1 MKKKRSWKQLKKD
14 IYRARAIYLMILPV
28 VVWFLLFQYWPMTW
42 LSISFFDYNL
52 YLGFVGSKFVGFQNF
67 IKFFT
72 GMDFWRLMRN
82 VLLLNF
88 YALLVGFPAPIIFAL
103 FLNEMRSAKVK
114 KVIQTV
120 SFLPYFISMVAFVSL
135 VTEFLSPSTGLSAD
149 ILKFFGKE
157 PIYFLGDAKYFRTIM
172 VFSGIWQTMAAQG
185 RTAPL
190 VMAGP
195 PGLTDVVRTFYAVAG
210 PLPFELRLKELPDCK
225 GEFEVPAGCVQAFPL
240 KHRVPCC
247 GYAFT
252 LPRAGKFDPQRAKA
266 AGIPVRYWSTLQSGQ
281 LVGGFLPSQVLGPP
295 RRGLK
300 VVYATDT
307 RPCAAL
313 RRAAQDADLLLM
325 DSTYADD
332 ADLPKA
338 KLYGHSTCRETGVL
352 AAEANVCRLWLTHYS
367 AAVTDLAP
375 GLAAAQQAFPTA
387 AAGVDGMRLT
397 LNFDPD

>member
-28 VVWFLLFQYWPMTW
+28 GVWFLLFQYWPMTW

-172 VFSGIWQTMAAQG
+172 VFSGIWQTMGYSAIVYLSALTAVDVNLYEAAMVDGANRWNRLIHITIPCIMPTIVVMFILRIGSLINANFEKIYLFQNSANLEVSEVIQTWVYKRG
-185 RTAPL
+185 MVKYDYSMGTTAGL
-190 VMAGP
+190 FNGIVALILVVMAN
-195 PGLTDVVRTFYAVAG
+195 
-210 PLPFELRLKELPDCK
+210 RLSKRYSDS
-225 GEFEVPAGCVQAFPL
+225 
-240 KHRVPCC
+240 
-247 GYAFT
+247 
-252 LPRAGKFDPQRAKA
+252 
-266 AGIPVRYWSTLQSGQ
+266 AGIW
-281 LVGGFLPSQVLGPP
+281 
-295 RRGLK
+295 
-300 VVYATDT
+300 
-307 RPCAAL
+307 
-313 RRAAQDADLLLM
+313 
-325 DSTYADD
+325 
-332 ADLPKA
+332 
-338 KLYGHSTCRETGVL
+338 
-352 AAEANVCRLWLTHYS
+352 
-367 AAVTDLAP
+367 
-375 GLAAAQQAFPTA
+375 
-387 AAGVDGMRLT
+387 
-397 LNFDPD
+397 

>member
-42 LSISFFDYNL
+42 LTISFFDYNL

-172 VFSGIWQTMAAQG
+172 VFSGIWQTMGYSAIVYLSALTAVDVNLYEAAMVDGANRWNRLIHITIPCIMPTIVVMFILRIGSLINANFEKIYLFQNSANLEVSEVIQTWVYKRG
-185 RTAPL
+185 MVKYDYSMGTTAGL
-190 VMAGP
+190 FNGIVALILVVMAN
-195 PGLTDVVRTFYAVAG
+195 
-210 PLPFELRLKELPDCK
+210 RLSKRYSDS
-225 GEFEVPAGCVQAFPL
+225 
-240 KHRVPCC
+240 
-247 GYAFT
+247 
-252 LPRAGKFDPQRAKA
+252 
-266 AGIPVRYWSTLQSGQ
+266 AGIW
-281 LVGGFLPSQVLGPP
+281 
-295 RRGLK
+295 
-300 VVYATDT
+300 
-307 RPCAAL
+307 
-313 RRAAQDADLLLM
+313 
-325 DSTYADD
+325 
-332 ADLPKA
+332 
-338 KLYGHSTCRETGVL
+338 
-352 AAEANVCRLWLTHYS
+352 
-367 AAVTDLAP
+367 
-375 GLAAAQQAFPTA
+375 
-387 AAGVDGMRLT
+387 
-397 LNFDPD
+397 

>member
-88 YALLVGFPAPIIFAL
+88 YALLVGFPAPIIFRL

-172 VFSGIWQTMAAQG
+172 VFSGIWQTMGYSAIVYLSALTAVDVNLYEAAMVDGANRWNRLIHITIPCIMPTIVVMFILRIGSLINANFEKIYLFQNSANLEVSEVIQTWVYKRG
-185 RTAPL
+185 MVKYDYSMGTTAGL
-190 VMAGP
+190 FNGIVALILVVMAN
-195 PGLTDVVRTFYAVAG
+195 
-210 PLPFELRLKELPDCK
+210 RLSKRYSDS
-225 GEFEVPAGCVQAFPL
+225 
-240 KHRVPCC
+240 
-247 GYAFT
+247 
-252 LPRAGKFDPQRAKA
+252 
-266 AGIPVRYWSTLQSGQ
+266 AGIW
-281 LVGGFLPSQVLGPP
+281 
-295 RRGLK
+295 
-300 VVYATDT
+300 
-307 RPCAAL
+307 
-313 RRAAQDADLLLM
+313 
-325 DSTYADD
+325 
-332 ADLPKA
+332 
-338 KLYGHSTCRETGVL
+338 
-352 AAEANVCRLWLTHYS
+352 
-367 AAVTDLAP
+367 
-375 GLAAAQQAFPTA
+375 
-387 AAGVDGMRLT
+387 
-397 LNFDPD
+397 

>member
-172 VFSGIWQTMAAQG
+172 VFSGIWQTMGYSAIVYLSALTAVDVNLYEAAMVDGANRWNRLIHITIPCIMPTIVVMFILRIGSLINANFEKIYLFQNSANLEVSEVIQTWVYKRG
-185 RTAPL
+185 MVKYDYSMGTTAGL
-190 VMAGP
+190 FNGIVALILVVMAN
-195 PGLTDVVRTFYAVAG
+195 
-210 PLPFELRLKELPDCK
+210 RLSKRYSDS
-225 GEFEVPAGCVQAFPL
+225 
-240 KHRVPCC
+240 
-247 GYAFT
+247 
-252 LPRAGKFDPQRAKA
+252 
-266 AGIPVRYWSTLQSGQ
+266 AGIW
-281 LVGGFLPSQVLGPP
+281 
-295 RRGLK
+295 
-300 VVYATDT
+300 
-307 RPCAAL
+307 
-313 RRAAQDADLLLM
+313 
-325 DSTYADD
+325 
-332 ADLPKA
+332 
-338 KLYGHSTCRETGVL
+338 
-352 AAEANVCRLWLTHYS
+352 
-367 AAVTDLAP
+367 
-375 GLAAAQQAFPTA
+375 
-387 AAGVDGMRLT
+387 
-397 LNFDPD
+397 

>member
-172 VFSGIWQTMAAQG
+172 VFSGIWQTMGYSAIVYLSALTAVDEAAMVDGANRWNRLIHITIPCIMPTIVVMFILRIGSLINANFEKIYLFQNSANLEVSEVIQTWVYKRG
-185 RTAPL
+185 MVKYDYSMGTTAGL
-190 VMAGP
+190 FNGIVALILVVMAN
-195 PGLTDVVRTFYAVAG
+195 
-210 PLPFELRLKELPDCK
+210 RLSKRYSDS
-225 GEFEVPAGCVQAFPL
+225 
-240 KHRVPCC
+240 
-247 GYAFT
+247 
-252 LPRAGKFDPQRAKA
+252 
-266 AGIPVRYWSTLQSGQ
+266 AGIW
-281 LVGGFLPSQVLGPP
+281 
-295 RRGLK
+295 
-300 VVYATDT
+300 
-307 RPCAAL
+307 
-313 RRAAQDADLLLM
+313 
-325 DSTYADD
+325 
-332 ADLPKA
+332 
-338 KLYGHSTCRETGVL
+338 
-352 AAEANVCRLWLTHYS
+352 
-367 AAVTDLAP
+367 
-375 GLAAAQQAFPTA
+375 
-387 AAGVDGMRLT
+387 
-397 LNFDPD
+397 

>member
-172 VFSGIWQTMAAQG
+172 VFSGIWQTMGYSAIVYLSALTAVDVNLYEAAMVDGANRWNRLIHITIPCIMPTIVVMFILRIGSLINANFEKIYLFQNSANLEVSEVIQTWVYKRG
-185 RTAPL
+185 MVKYDHSMGTTAGL
-190 VMAGP
+190 FNGIVALILVVMAN
-195 PGLTDVVRTFYAVAG
+195 
-210 PLPFELRLKELPDCK
+210 RLSKRYSDS
-225 GEFEVPAGCVQAFPL
+225 
-240 KHRVPCC
+240 
-247 GYAFT
+247 
-252 LPRAGKFDPQRAKA
+252 
-266 AGIPVRYWSTLQSGQ
+266 AGIW
-281 LVGGFLPSQVLGPP
+281 
-295 RRGLK
+295 
-300 VVYATDT
+300 
-307 RPCAAL
+307 
-313 RRAAQDADLLLM
+313 
-325 DSTYADD
+325 
-332 ADLPKA
+332 
-338 KLYGHSTCRETGVL
+338 
-352 AAEANVCRLWLTHYS
+352 
-367 AAVTDLAP
+367 
-375 GLAAAQQAFPTA
+375 
-387 AAGVDGMRLT
+387 
-397 LNFDPD
+397 

>member
-172 VFSGIWQTMAAQG
+172 VFSGIWQTMGYSAIVYLSALTAVYVNLYEAAMVDGANRWNRLIHITIPCIMPTIVVMFILRIGSLINANFEKIYLFQNSANLEVSEVIQTWVYKRG
-185 RTAPL
+185 MVKYDYSMGTTAGL
-190 VMAGP
+190 FNGIVALILVVMAN
-195 PGLTDVVRTFYAVAG
+195 
-210 PLPFELRLKELPDCK
+210 RLSKRYSDS
-225 GEFEVPAGCVQAFPL
+225 
-240 KHRVPCC
+240 
-247 GYAFT
+247 
-252 LPRAGKFDPQRAKA
+252 
-266 AGIPVRYWSTLQSGQ
+266 AGIW
-281 LVGGFLPSQVLGPP
+281 
-295 RRGLK
+295 
-300 VVYATDT
+300 
-307 RPCAAL
+307 
-313 RRAAQDADLLLM
+313 
-325 DSTYADD
+325 
-332 ADLPKA
+332 
-338 KLYGHSTCRETGVL
+338 
-352 AAEANVCRLWLTHYS
+352 
-367 AAVTDLAP
+367 
-375 GLAAAQQAFPTA
+375 
-387 AAGVDGMRLT
+387 
-397 LNFDPD
+397 

>member
-28 VVWFLLFQYWPMTW
+28 IVWFLLFQHWPMTW

-52 YLGFVGSKFVGFQNF
+52 YLGFTGSKFVGFQNF
-67 IKFFT
+67 AKFFT

-172 VFSGIWQTMAAQG
+172 VFSGIWQTMGYSAIVYLSALTAVDVNLYEAAMVDGANRWNRLIHITIPCIMPTIVVMFILRIGSLINANFEKIYLFQNSANLEVSEVIQTWVYKRG
-185 RTAPL
+185 MVKYDYSMGTTAGL
-190 VMAGP
+190 FNGIVALILVVMAN
-195 PGLTDVVRTFYAVAG
+195 
-210 PLPFELRLKELPDCK
+210 RLSKRYSDS
-225 GEFEVPAGCVQAFPL
+225 
-240 KHRVPCC
+240 
-247 GYAFT
+247 
-252 LPRAGKFDPQRAKA
+252 
-266 AGIPVRYWSTLQSGQ
+266 AGIW
-281 LVGGFLPSQVLGPP
+281 
-295 RRGLK
+295 
-300 VVYATDT
+300 
-307 RPCAAL
+307 
-313 RRAAQDADLLLM
+313 
-325 DSTYADD
+325 
-332 ADLPKA
+332 
-338 KLYGHSTCRETGVL
+338 
-352 AAEANVCRLWLTHYS
+352 
-367 AAVTDLAP
+367 
-375 GLAAAQQAFPTA
+375 
-387 AAGVDGMRLT
+387 
-397 LNFDPD
+397 

>member
-172 VFSGIWQTMAAQG
+172 VFSGIWQTMGYSAIVYLSALTAVDVNLYEAAMVDGANRWNRLIHITIPCIMPTIVVMFILRIGSLINADFEKIYLFQNSANLEVSEVIQTWVYKRG
-185 RTAPL
+185 MVKYDYSMGTTAGL
-190 VMAGP
+190 FNGIVALILVVMAN
-195 PGLTDVVRTFYAVAG
+195 
-210 PLPFELRLKELPDCK
+210 RLSKRYSDS
-225 GEFEVPAGCVQAFPL
+225 
-240 KHRVPCC
+240 
-247 GYAFT
+247 
-252 LPRAGKFDPQRAKA
+252 
-266 AGIPVRYWSTLQSGQ
+266 AGIW
-281 LVGGFLPSQVLGPP
+281 
-295 RRGLK
+295 
-300 VVYATDT
+300 
-307 RPCAAL
+307 
-313 RRAAQDADLLLM
+313 
-325 DSTYADD
+325 
-332 ADLPKA
+332 
-338 KLYGHSTCRETGVL
+338 
-352 AAEANVCRLWLTHYS
+352 
-367 AAVTDLAP
+367 
-375 GLAAAQQAFPTA
+375 
-387 AAGVDGMRLT
+387 
-397 LNFDPD
+397 

>member
-157 PIYFLGDAKYFRTIM
+157 PIYFLGDAKYFRPIM
-172 VFSGIWQTMAAQG
+172 VFSGIWQTMGYSAIVYLSALTAVDVNLYEAAMVDGANRWNRLIHITIPCIMPTIVVMFILRIGSLINANFEKIYLFQNSANLEVSEVIQTWVYKRG
-185 RTAPL
+185 MVKYDYSMGTTAGL
-190 VMAGP
+190 FNGIVALILVVMAN
-195 PGLTDVVRTFYAVAG
+195 
-210 PLPFELRLKELPDCK
+210 RLSKRYSDS
-225 GEFEVPAGCVQAFPL
+225 
-240 KHRVPCC
+240 
-247 GYAFT
+247 
-252 LPRAGKFDPQRAKA
+252 
-266 AGIPVRYWSTLQSGQ
+266 AGIW
-281 LVGGFLPSQVLGPP
+281 
-295 RRGLK
+295 
-300 VVYATDT
+300 
-307 RPCAAL
+307 
-313 RRAAQDADLLLM
+313 
-325 DSTYADD
+325 
-332 ADLPKA
+332 
-338 KLYGHSTCRETGVL
+338 
-352 AAEANVCRLWLTHYS
+352 
-367 AAVTDLAP
+367 
-375 GLAAAQQAFPTA
+375 
-387 AAGVDGMRLT
+387 
-397 LNFDPD
+397 

>member
-172 VFSGIWQTMAAQG
+172 VFSGIWQTMGYSAIVYLSALTAVDVNLYEAAMVDGANRWNRLIHITIPCIMPTIVVMFILRIGSLINANFEKIYLFQNSANLEVSEVIQTWVYKRG
-185 RTAPL
+185 MVKYDYSMGTTAGL
-190 VMAGP
+190 FNGIVALILVVMAN
-195 PGLTDVVRTFYAVAG
+195 
-210 PLPFELRLKELPDCK
+210 RLS
-225 GEFEVPAGCVQAFPL
+225 
-240 KHRVPCC
+240 KH
-247 GYAFT
+247 YS
-252 LPRAGKFDPQRAKA
+252 DS
-266 AGIPVRYWSTLQSGQ
+266 AGIW
-281 LVGGFLPSQVLGPP
+281 
-295 RRGLK
+295 
-300 VVYATDT
+300 
-307 RPCAAL
+307 
-313 RRAAQDADLLLM
+313 
-325 DSTYADD
+325 
-332 ADLPKA
+332 
-338 KLYGHSTCRETGVL
+338 
-352 AAEANVCRLWLTHYS
+352 
-367 AAVTDLAP
+367 
-375 GLAAAQQAFPTA
+375 
-387 AAGVDGMRLT
+387 
-397 LNFDPD
+397 

>member
-28 VVWFLLFQYWPMTW
+28 IVWFLLFQYWPMTW

-52 YLGFVGSKFVGFQNF
+52 YLGFTGSKFVGFQNF
-67 IKFFT
+67 AKFFT

-172 VFSGIWQTMAAQG
+172 VFSGVWQTMGYSAIVYLSALTAVDVNLYEAAMVDGANRWNRLIHITIPCIMPTIVVMFILRIGSLINANFEKIYLFQNSANLEVSEVIQTWVYKRG
-185 RTAPL
+185 MVKYDYSMGTTAGL
-190 VMAGP
+190 FNGIVALILVVMAN
-195 PGLTDVVRTFYAVAG
+195 
-210 PLPFELRLKELPDCK
+210 RLSKRYSDS
-225 GEFEVPAGCVQAFPL
+225 
-240 KHRVPCC
+240 
-247 GYAFT
+247 
-252 LPRAGKFDPQRAKA
+252 
-266 AGIPVRYWSTLQSGQ
+266 AGIW
-281 LVGGFLPSQVLGPP
+281 
-295 RRGLK
+295 
-300 VVYATDT
+300 
-307 RPCAAL
+307 
-313 RRAAQDADLLLM
+313 
-325 DSTYADD
+325 
-332 ADLPKA
+332 
-338 KLYGHSTCRETGVL
+338 
-352 AAEANVCRLWLTHYS
+352 
-367 AAVTDLAP
+367 
-375 GLAAAQQAFPTA
+375 
-387 AAGVDGMRLT
+387 
-397 LNFDPD
+397 

>member
-28 VVWFLLFQYWPMTW
+28 VVWFLLFQYWLMTW

-172 VFSGIWQTMAAQG
+172 VFSGIWQTMGYSAIVYLSALTAVDVNLYEAAMVDGANRWNRLIHITIPCIMPTIVVMFILRIGSLINANFEKIYLFQNSANLEVSEVIQTWVYKRG
-185 RTAPL
+185 MVKYDYSMGTTAGL
-190 VMAGP
+190 FNGIVALILVVMAN
-195 PGLTDVVRTFYAVAG
+195 
-210 PLPFELRLKELPDCK
+210 RLSKRYSDS
-225 GEFEVPAGCVQAFPL
+225 
-240 KHRVPCC
+240 
-247 GYAFT
+247 
-252 LPRAGKFDPQRAKA
+252 
-266 AGIPVRYWSTLQSGQ
+266 AGIW
-281 LVGGFLPSQVLGPP
+281 
-295 RRGLK
+295 
-300 VVYATDT
+300 
-307 RPCAAL
+307 
-313 RRAAQDADLLLM
+313 
-325 DSTYADD
+325 
-332 ADLPKA
+332 
-338 KLYGHSTCRETGVL
+338 
-352 AAEANVCRLWLTHYS
+352 
-367 AAVTDLAP
+367 
-375 GLAAAQQAFPTA
+375 
-387 AAGVDGMRLT
+387 
-397 LNFDPD
+397 

>member
-52 YLGFVGSKFVGFQNF
+52 YLGFVGSKFVVFQNF

-172 VFSGIWQTMAAQG
+172 VFSGIWQTMGYSAIVYLSALTAVDVNLYEAAMVDGANRWNRLIHITIPCIMPTIVVMFILRIGSLINANFEKIYLFQNSANLEVSEVIQTWVYKRG
-185 RTAPL
+185 MVKYDYSMGTTAGL
-190 VMAGP
+190 FNGIVALILVVMAN
-195 PGLTDVVRTFYAVAG
+195 
-210 PLPFELRLKELPDCK
+210 RLSKRYSDS
-225 GEFEVPAGCVQAFPL
+225 
-240 KHRVPCC
+240 
-247 GYAFT
+247 
-252 LPRAGKFDPQRAKA
+252 
-266 AGIPVRYWSTLQSGQ
+266 AGIW
-281 LVGGFLPSQVLGPP
+281 
-295 RRGLK
+295 
-300 VVYATDT
+300 
-307 RPCAAL
+307 
-313 RRAAQDADLLLM
+313 
-325 DSTYADD
+325 
-332 ADLPKA
+332 
-338 KLYGHSTCRETGVL
+338 
-352 AAEANVCRLWLTHYS
+352 
-367 AAVTDLAP
+367 
-375 GLAAAQQAFPTA
+375 
-387 AAGVDGMRLT
+387 
-397 LNFDPD
+397 

>member
-67 IKFFT
+67 IKFFA

-135 VTEFLSPSTGLSAD
+135 MTEFLSPSTGLSAD

-172 VFSGIWQTMAAQG
+172 VFSGIWQTMGYSAIVYLSALTAVDVNLYEAAMVDGANRWNRLIHITIPCIMPTIVVMFILRIGSLINANFEKIYLFQNSANLEVSEVIQTWVYKRG
-185 RTAPL
+185 MVKYDYSMGTTAGL
-190 VMAGP
+190 FNGIVALILVVMAN
-195 PGLTDVVRTFYAVAG
+195 
-210 PLPFELRLKELPDCK
+210 RLSKRYSDS
-225 GEFEVPAGCVQAFPL
+225 
-240 KHRVPCC
+240 
-247 GYAFT
+247 
-252 LPRAGKFDPQRAKA
+252 
-266 AGIPVRYWSTLQSGQ
+266 AGIW
-281 LVGGFLPSQVLGPP
+281 
-295 RRGLK
+295 
-300 VVYATDT
+300 
-307 RPCAAL
+307 
-313 RRAAQDADLLLM
+313 
-325 DSTYADD
+325 
-332 ADLPKA
+332 
-338 KLYGHSTCRETGVL
+338 
-352 AAEANVCRLWLTHYS
+352 
-367 AAVTDLAP
+367 
-375 GLAAAQQAFPTA
+375 
-387 AAGVDGMRLT
+387 
-397 LNFDPD
+397 

>member
-14 IYRARAIYLMILPV
+14 IDRARAIYLMILPV

-67 IKFFT
+67 IKFFA

-172 VFSGIWQTMAAQG
+172 VFSGIWQTMGYSAIVYLSALTAVDVNLYEAAMVDGANRWNRLIHITIPCIMPTIVVMFILRIGSLINANFEKIYLFQNSANLEVSEVIQTWVYKRG
-185 RTAPL
+185 MVKYDYSMGTTAGL
-190 VMAGP
+190 FNGIVALILVVMAN
-195 PGLTDVVRTFYAVAG
+195 
-210 PLPFELRLKELPDCK
+210 RLSKRYSDS
-225 GEFEVPAGCVQAFPL
+225 
-240 KHRVPCC
+240 
-247 GYAFT
+247 
-252 LPRAGKFDPQRAKA
+252 
-266 AGIPVRYWSTLQSGQ
+266 AGIW
-281 LVGGFLPSQVLGPP
+281 
-295 RRGLK
+295 
-300 VVYATDT
+300 
-307 RPCAAL
+307 
-313 RRAAQDADLLLM
+313 
-325 DSTYADD
+325 
-332 ADLPKA
+332 
-338 KLYGHSTCRETGVL
+338 
-352 AAEANVCRLWLTHYS
+352 
-367 AAVTDLAP
+367 
-375 GLAAAQQAFPTA
+375 
-387 AAGVDGMRLT
+387 
-397 LNFDPD
+397 

>member
-88 YALLVGFPAPIIFAL
+88 YALLVGFPTPIIFAL

-172 VFSGIWQTMAAQG
+172 VFSGIWQTMGYSAIVYLSALTAVDVNLYEAAMVDGANRWNRLIHITIPCIMPTIVVMFILRIGSLINANFEKIYLFQNSANLEVSEVIQTWVYKRG
-185 RTAPL
+185 MVKYDYSMGTTAGL
-190 VMAGP
+190 FNGIVALILVVMAN
-195 PGLTDVVRTFYAVAG
+195 
-210 PLPFELRLKELPDCK
+210 RLSKRYSDS
-225 GEFEVPAGCVQAFPL
+225 
-240 KHRVPCC
+240 
-247 GYAFT
+247 
-252 LPRAGKFDPQRAKA
+252 
-266 AGIPVRYWSTLQSGQ
+266 AGIW
-281 LVGGFLPSQVLGPP
+281 
-295 RRGLK
+295 
-300 VVYATDT
+300 
-307 RPCAAL
+307 
-313 RRAAQDADLLLM
+313 
-325 DSTYADD
+325 
-332 ADLPKA
+332 
-338 KLYGHSTCRETGVL
+338 
-352 AAEANVCRLWLTHYS
+352 
-367 AAVTDLAP
+367 
-375 GLAAAQQAFPTA
+375 
-387 AAGVDGMRLT
+387 
-397 LNFDPD
+397 

>member
-157 PIYFLGDAKYFRTIM
+157 AIYFLGDAKYFRTIM
-172 VFSGIWQTMAAQG
+172 VFSGIWQTMGYSAIVYLSALTAVDVNLYEAAMVDGANRWNRLIHITIPCIMPTIVVMFILRIGSLINANFEKIYLFQNSANLEVSEVIQTWVYKRG
-185 RTAPL
+185 MVKYDYSMGTTAGL
-190 VMAGP
+190 FNGIVALILVVMAN
-195 PGLTDVVRTFYAVAG
+195 
-210 PLPFELRLKELPDCK
+210 RLSKRYSDS
-225 GEFEVPAGCVQAFPL
+225 
-240 KHRVPCC
+240 
-247 GYAFT
+247 
-252 LPRAGKFDPQRAKA
+252 
-266 AGIPVRYWSTLQSGQ
+266 AGIW
-281 LVGGFLPSQVLGPP
+281 
-295 RRGLK
+295 
-300 VVYATDT
+300 
-307 RPCAAL
+307 
-313 RRAAQDADLLLM
+313 
-325 DSTYADD
+325 
-332 ADLPKA
+332 
-338 KLYGHSTCRETGVL
+338 
-352 AAEANVCRLWLTHYS
+352 
-367 AAVTDLAP
+367 
-375 GLAAAQQAFPTA
+375 
-387 AAGVDGMRLT
+387 
-397 LNFDPD
+397 

>member
-172 VFSGIWQTMAAQG
+172 VFSGIWQTMGYSAIVYLSALTAVDVNLYEAAMVDGANRWNRLIHITIPCIMPTIVVMFILRIGSLINANFEKIYLFQNSANLEVSEVIQTWVYKRG
-185 RTAPL
+185 MVKYDYSMGTTAGVFNGIVAL
-190 VMAGP
+190 ILVVMAN
-195 PGLTDVVRTFYAVAG
+195 
-210 PLPFELRLKELPDCK
+210 RLSKRYSDS
-225 GEFEVPAGCVQAFPL
+225 
-240 KHRVPCC
+240 
-247 GYAFT
+247 
-252 LPRAGKFDPQRAKA
+252 
-266 AGIPVRYWSTLQSGQ
+266 AGIW
-281 LVGGFLPSQVLGPP
+281 
-295 RRGLK
+295 
-300 VVYATDT
+300 
-307 RPCAAL
+307 
-313 RRAAQDADLLLM
+313 
-325 DSTYADD
+325 
-332 ADLPKA
+332 
-338 KLYGHSTCRETGVL
+338 
-352 AAEANVCRLWLTHYS
+352 
-367 AAVTDLAP
+367 
-375 GLAAAQQAFPTA
+375 
-387 AAGVDGMRLT
+387 
-397 LNFDPD
+397 

>member
-28 VVWFLLFQYWPMTW
+28 VVWFLLFQYRPMTW

-172 VFSGIWQTMAAQG
+172 VFSGIWQTMGYSAIVYLSALTAVDVNLYEAAMVDGANRWNRLIHITIPCIMPTIVVMFILRIGSLINANFEKIYLFQNSANLEVSEVIQTWVYKRG
-185 RTAPL
+185 MVKYDYSMGTTAGL
-190 VMAGP
+190 FNGIVALILVVMAN
-195 PGLTDVVRTFYAVAG
+195 
-210 PLPFELRLKELPDCK
+210 RLSKRYSDS
-225 GEFEVPAGCVQAFPL
+225 
-240 KHRVPCC
+240 
-247 GYAFT
+247 
-252 LPRAGKFDPQRAKA
+252 
-266 AGIPVRYWSTLQSGQ
+266 AGIW
-281 LVGGFLPSQVLGPP
+281 
-295 RRGLK
+295 
-300 VVYATDT
+300 
-307 RPCAAL
+307 
-313 RRAAQDADLLLM
+313 
-325 DSTYADD
+325 
-332 ADLPKA
+332 
-338 KLYGHSTCRETGVL
+338 
-352 AAEANVCRLWLTHYS
+352 
-367 AAVTDLAP
+367 
-375 GLAAAQQAFPTA
+375 
-387 AAGVDGMRLT
+387 
-397 LNFDPD
+397 

>member
-88 YALLVGFPAPIIFAL
+88 YALLVGFPVPIIFAL

-172 VFSGIWQTMAAQG
+172 VFSGIWQTMGYSAIVYLSALTAVDVNLYEAAMVDGANRWNRLIHITIPCIMPTIVVMFILRIGSLINANFEKIYLFQNSANLEVSEVIQTWVYKRG
-185 RTAPL
+185 MVKYDYSMGTTAGL
-190 VMAGP
+190 FNGIVALILVVMAN
-195 PGLTDVVRTFYAVAG
+195 
-210 PLPFELRLKELPDCK
+210 RLSKRYSDS
-225 GEFEVPAGCVQAFPL
+225 
-240 KHRVPCC
+240 
-247 GYAFT
+247 
-252 LPRAGKFDPQRAKA
+252 
-266 AGIPVRYWSTLQSGQ
+266 AGIW
-281 LVGGFLPSQVLGPP
+281 
-295 RRGLK
+295 
-300 VVYATDT
+300 
-307 RPCAAL
+307 
-313 RRAAQDADLLLM
+313 
-325 DSTYADD
+325 
-332 ADLPKA
+332 
-338 KLYGHSTCRETGVL
+338 
-352 AAEANVCRLWLTHYS
+352 
-367 AAVTDLAP
+367 
-375 GLAAAQQAFPTA
+375 
-387 AAGVDGMRLT
+387 
-397 LNFDPD
+397 

>member
-172 VFSGIWQTMAAQG
+172 VFSGIWQTMGYSAIVYLSALTAVDVNLYEAAMVDGANRWNRLIHITIPCIMPTIVVMFILRIGSLINANFEKIYLFQNSANLEVFEVIQTWVYKRG
-185 RTAPL
+185 MVKYDYSMGTTAGL
-190 VMAGP
+190 FNGIVALILVVMAN
-195 PGLTDVVRTFYAVAG
+195 
-210 PLPFELRLKELPDCK
+210 RLSKRYSDS
-225 GEFEVPAGCVQAFPL
+225 
-240 KHRVPCC
+240 
-247 GYAFT
+247 
-252 LPRAGKFDPQRAKA
+252 
-266 AGIPVRYWSTLQSGQ
+266 AGIW
-281 LVGGFLPSQVLGPP
+281 
-295 RRGLK
+295 
-300 VVYATDT
+300 
-307 RPCAAL
+307 
-313 RRAAQDADLLLM
+313 
-325 DSTYADD
+325 
-332 ADLPKA
+332 
-338 KLYGHSTCRETGVL
+338 
-352 AAEANVCRLWLTHYS
+352 
-367 AAVTDLAP
+367 
-375 GLAAAQQAFPTA
+375 
-387 AAGVDGMRLT
+387 
-397 LNFDPD
+397 

>member
-172 VFSGIWQTMAAQG
+172 VFSGIWQTMGYSAIVYLSALTAVDVTLYEAAMVDGANRWNRLIHITIPCIMPTIVVMFILRIGSLINANFEKIYLFQNSANLEVSEVIQTWVYKRG
-185 RTAPL
+185 MVKYDYSMGTTAGL
-190 VMAGP
+190 FNGIVALILVVMAN
-195 PGLTDVVRTFYAVAG
+195 
-210 PLPFELRLKELPDCK
+210 RLSKRYSDS
-225 GEFEVPAGCVQAFPL
+225 
-240 KHRVPCC
+240 
-247 GYAFT
+247 
-252 LPRAGKFDPQRAKA
+252 
-266 AGIPVRYWSTLQSGQ
+266 AGIW
-281 LVGGFLPSQVLGPP
+281 
-295 RRGLK
+295 
-300 VVYATDT
+300 
-307 RPCAAL
+307 
-313 RRAAQDADLLLM
+313 
-325 DSTYADD
+325 
-332 ADLPKA
+332 
-338 KLYGHSTCRETGVL
+338 
-352 AAEANVCRLWLTHYS
+352 
-367 AAVTDLAP
+367 
-375 GLAAAQQAFPTA
+375 
-387 AAGVDGMRLT
+387 
-397 LNFDPD
+397 

>member
-1 MKKKRSWKQLKKD
+1 MKKKRSWKHLKKD
-14 IYRARAIYLMILPV
+14 LYRARAIYLMILPV

-172 VFSGIWQTMAAQG
+172 VFSGIWQTMGYSAIVYLSALTAVDVNLYEAAMVDGANRWNRLIHITIPCIMPTIVVMFILRIGSLINANFEKIYLFQNSANLEVSEVIQTWVYKRG
-185 RTAPL
+185 MVKYDYSMGTTAGL
-190 VMAGP
+190 FNGIVALILVVMAN
-195 PGLTDVVRTFYAVAG
+195 
-210 PLPFELRLKELPDCK
+210 RLSKRYSDS
-225 GEFEVPAGCVQAFPL
+225 
-240 KHRVPCC
+240 
-247 GYAFT
+247 
-252 LPRAGKFDPQRAKA
+252 
-266 AGIPVRYWSTLQSGQ
+266 AGIW
-281 LVGGFLPSQVLGPP
+281 
-295 RRGLK
+295 
-300 VVYATDT
+300 
-307 RPCAAL
+307 
-313 RRAAQDADLLLM
+313 
-325 DSTYADD
+325 
-332 ADLPKA
+332 
-338 KLYGHSTCRETGVL
+338 
-352 AAEANVCRLWLTHYS
+352 
-367 AAVTDLAP
+367 
-375 GLAAAQQAFPTA
+375 
-387 AAGVDGMRLT
+387 
-397 LNFDPD
+397 

>member
-120 SFLPYFISMVAFVSL
+120 SFLPYFISMVAFLSL

-172 VFSGIWQTMAAQG
+172 VFSGIWQTMGYSAIVYLSALTAVDVNLYEAAMVDGANRWNRLIHITIPCIMPTIVVMFILRIGSLINANFEKIYLFQNSANLEVSEVIQTWVYKRG
-185 RTAPL
+185 MVKYDYSMGTTAGL
-190 VMAGP
+190 FNGIVALILVVMAN
-195 PGLTDVVRTFYAVAG
+195 
-210 PLPFELRLKELPDCK
+210 RLSKRYSDS
-225 GEFEVPAGCVQAFPL
+225 
-240 KHRVPCC
+240 
-247 GYAFT
+247 
-252 LPRAGKFDPQRAKA
+252 
-266 AGIPVRYWSTLQSGQ
+266 AGIW
-281 LVGGFLPSQVLGPP
+281 
-295 RRGLK
+295 
-300 VVYATDT
+300 
-307 RPCAAL
+307 
-313 RRAAQDADLLLM
+313 
-325 DSTYADD
+325 
-332 ADLPKA
+332 
-338 KLYGHSTCRETGVL
+338 
-352 AAEANVCRLWLTHYS
+352 
-367 AAVTDLAP
+367 
-375 GLAAAQQAFPTA
+375 
-387 AAGVDGMRLT
+387 
-397 LNFDPD
+397 